1 MKKILSIV
9 LAVIAV
15 MSFMLIPVSA
25 EEEKTVSDI
34 WVITLPDK
42 MTYNKGEE
50 IDLTGIE
57 LGVAYTDGSAEIVTE
72 GIETNITTFNQKG
85 SVPVTLTYKGEPE
98 ILTFTVE
105 YSLWQ
110 KIVSI
115 VTFLGSFFYITAKN
129 IIAWF

>member
-1 MKKILSIV
+1 MKKILAAF

-25 EEEKTVSDI
+25 EEEKTVADI

-42 MTYNKGEE
+42 MEYNKGEE

-57 LGVAYTDGSAEIVTE
+57 VGVAYTDGSSEIVTE
-72 GIETNITTFNQKG
+72 GIETSITVFNQKG
-85 SVPVTLTYKGEPE
+85 SIPVTLTYKGEPE
-98 ILTFTVE
+98 ILTFHVD
-105 YSLWQ
+105 YSVWQ

-115 VTFLGSFFYITAKN
+115 VTFLVSFFAITAKN
-129 IIAWF
+129 ILAWF

>member
-1 MKKILSIV
+1 MKKVLSVI

-25 EEEKTVSDI
+25 EGKQVSDI

-42 MTYNKGEE
+42 MTYIKGEE

-57 LGVAYTDGSAEIVTE
+57 LGVAYTDGSSEIVTE
-72 GIETNITTFNQKG
+72 GIETDITVFNQKG
-85 SVPVTLTYKGEPE
+85 SIPVTLNYKGEPE

-115 VTFLGSFFYITAKN
+115 VTFLGSFFYITGKN